1 MSQFGFQMNAAP
13 PRKRSIWQFVAAWIA
28 VVAVIG
34 FGVQQL
40 VGGPPDFEPDT
51 QRGEVT
57 VTVNSGDT
65 LSVIGRTLKDAGVVA
80 SVDAFIQASE
90 ANPDARFITPGDYRI
105 ATHIPA
111 ATAITLLLSQES
123 RDEVRIVIPEG
134 SRAEEIYGIVA
145 KQLGIPVQDVSAA
158 FAAVALPASA
168 NGKPEG
174 FLFPATYSVPR
185 TATPAEVAEKMV
197 ARYRQAAAE
206 LELERRA
213 RAQQMTVTE
222 VMIIASLLEGEA
234 APRDYAK
241 VARVVLNR
249 LAIDMP
255 LQFDSTVNYGLGI
268 DKIQLTTA
276 QLQKDGPYNT
286 YTRTGLPPTP
296 INNPGEAAIEA
307 ALSPARG
314 EWLYFVATNPAKKIT
329 EFAVSY
335 DEFLRL
341 KAKFKRAIS

>member
-1 MSQFGFQMNAAP
+1 MSQFGFQMNASAP
-13 PRKRSIWQFVAAWIA
+13 RRRPLWQLFAVWIA
-28 VVAVIG
+28 IVVVAG

-40 VGGPPDFEPDT
+40 VGGPPDFEPNS
-51 QRGEVT
+51 QRSEVT
-57 VTVNSGDT
+57 VSVESGDT
-65 LSVIGRTLKDAGVVA
+65 LSVIGRTLKDAGVIA

-90 ANPDARFITPGDYRI
+90 ANPNARFITPGDYKVP
-105 ATHIPA
+105 THIPA
-111 ATAITLLLSQES
+111 ATAIELLLSPEA
-123 RDEVRIVIPEG
+123 RDEVKIVIPEG
-134 SRAEEIYGIVA
+134 SRASEIYAIVG
-145 KQLGIPVQDVSAA
+145 KQLGVPTTQVAAA
-158 FAAVALPASA
+158 FADAELPVSA
-168 NGKPEG
+168 NGNPEG
-174 FLFPATYSVPR
+174 FLFPATYSVAR
-185 TATPAEVAEKMV
+185 TATATDVAAAMV
-197 ARYRQAAAE
+197 SRYRQAAAE

-213 RAQQMTVTE
+213 RAQQLSVTD

-276 QLQKDGPYNT
+276 QLQQDGPYNT

-296 INNPGEAAIEA
+296 INSPGEAAIEA

-314 EWLYFVATNPAKKIT
+314 PWLYFVATNPSKKIT
-329 EFAVSY
+329 EFAETY

>member
-13 PRKRSIWQFVAAWIA
+13 PRKRSLWQFFAVWIA
-28 VVAVIG
+28 VVALAG

-40 VGGPPDFEPDT
+40 VGGPPDYEPDT
-51 QRGEVT
+51 QKSEVIVT
-57 VTVNSGDT
+57 VESGDT
-65 LSVIGRTLKDAGVVA
+65 LSAIGRTLKDAGVIA

-90 ANPDARFITPGDYRI
+90 ANPDSRFITPGDYKVP
-105 ATHIPA
+105 THIPA
-111 ATAITLLLSQES
+111 ATAITLLLSSEA
-123 RDEVRIVIPEG
+123 RDEIKVVVPEG
-134 SRAEEIYGIVA
+134 SRAQEIYAIIG
-145 KQLGIPVQDVSAA
+145 KQLGVDVDDVVT
-158 FAAVALPASA
+158 AVKELDLPASA
-168 NGKPEG
+168 NGNPEG
-174 FLFPATYSVPR
+174 FLFPATYSVAR
-185 TATPAEVAEKMV
+185 TATPIDVLAKMV
-197 ARYRQAAAE
+197 SRYRQAAAE

-249 LAIDMP
+249 LSIDMP

-296 INNPGEAAIEA
+296 INSPGEAAIEA

-329 EFAVSY
+329 EFAVTY

>member
-1 MSQFGFQMNAAP
+1 MSQFGFQMTAP
-13 PRKRSIWQFVAAWIA
+13 APKRRSLWQLFVAWMV
-28 VVAVIG
+28 VVAVAG

-51 QRGEVT
+51 QRNEVT
-57 VTVNSGDT
+57 VTVEAGDT
-65 LSVIGRTLKDAGVVA
+65 LSEIGRTLKDAGVIA

-90 ANPDARFITPGDYRI
+90 ANSDARFITPGDYKI
-105 ATHIPA
+105 PTHIPA
-111 ATAITLLLSQES
+111 ATAITLLLSPEA
-123 RDEVRIVIPEG
+123 RDEIKIVIPEG
-134 SRAEEIYGIVA
+134 SRASEIYAIVG
-145 KQLGIPVQDVSAA
+145 KQIGVPPKQVAA
-158 FAAVALPASA
+158 TFADIELPASA
-168 NGKPEG
+168 NGNPEG
-174 FLFPATYSVPR
+174 FLFPATYSVAR
-185 TATPAEVAEKMV
+185 TATVSDIAEKMV

-213 RAQQMTVTE
+213 RAQQLTITQ

-249 LAIDMP
+249 LAIGMP
-255 LQFDSTVNYGLGI
+255 LQFDSTVNYGLGL
-268 DKIQLTTA
+268 DKIQLTSA

-314 EWLYFVATNPAKKIT
+314 DWLYFVATNPAKKIT
-329 EFAVSY
+329 EFAVTY
-335 DEFLRL
+335 EEFLRL